1 MFHYFQY
8 RQEEFMA
15 HYYKRS
21 NVETMN
27 MAIKTKLEDGLKN
40 KNFVSQTNEPLR
52 KLIVY
57 SITVLIGAIYELRIN
72 PNFTQDF

>member
-1 MFHYFQY
+1 
-8 RQEEFMA
+8 MA